1 MAGLVLQGAPP
12 ADLARPGAR
21 CAGSSPA
28 SPATPV
34 STTYILNWELRTEEL
49 LDNTRA
55 YAIVGSDFDGLEIV
69 MHCPS
74 EGAAQALLLLIN
86 DNGKRAGH
94 TEIRKVTVE
103 KVRTTSLDAFL

>member
-1 MAGLVLQGAPP
+1 
-12 ADLARPGAR
+12 
-21 CAGSSPA
+21 
-28 SPATPV
+28 V